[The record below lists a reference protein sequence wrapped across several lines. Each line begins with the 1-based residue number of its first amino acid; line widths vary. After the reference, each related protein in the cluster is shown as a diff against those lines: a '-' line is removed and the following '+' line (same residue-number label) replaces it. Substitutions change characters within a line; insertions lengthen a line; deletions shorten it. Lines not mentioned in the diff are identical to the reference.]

1 MMPEADSSEDRQYP
15 PLMLAAPKTPSGRPC
30 SHLETSGQRHDL
42 QKVTPTPT
50 PSQAFAFCFLSRSFS
65 KVLLSRPRGAAL
77 STSMN
82 EEAGFTN
89 IVSYSRRSHE
99 TAYNPA

>member
-50 PSQAFAFCFLSRSFS
+50 PSQAFAFCFLSRC
-65 KVLLSRPRGAAL
+65 LSQVWRPRGAAL

-82 EEAGFTN
+82 EEAG
-89 IVSYSRRSHE
+89 
-99 TAYNPA
+99 

>member
-50 PSQAFAFCFLSRSFS
+50 PSQAFAFRFLSLSFS
-65 KVLLSRPRGAAL
+65 KVLQCPVAA
-77 STSMN
+77 
-82 EEAGFTN
+82 A
-89 IVSYSRRSHE
+89 RRRAEHIHE
-99 TAYNPA
+99 